1 MIILYLL
8 LLLLAPSGYT
18 FCYRPSAVCIP
29 KISEL
34 NLSTKE
40 IKLVHFK
47 LYIISLGLFSF
58 LIIKKLNSYYYLYTT
73 IIIVVSFFF
82 FIKEK
87 EIKFALLLVVN
98 HLSMIMVFL
107 RWQDSERYEYS
118 TPMYECFIY
127 SYISLS
133 SSERN

>member
-47 LYIISLGLFSF
+47 LYIISLGLISF
-58 LIIKKLNSYYYLYTT
+58 LIIKKLNSHYYLYTT

-107 RWQDSERYEYS
+107 RW
-118 TPMYECFIY
+118 
-127 SYISLS
+127 
-133 SSERN
+133 